1 MAKNTRKGPQL
12 TIAAIVTTII
22 VGGAAAAGSYYWA
35 NENAYAAKVNGE
47 VISSTEY
54 ISFVERAKKQYAGQ
68 IGMDFNSESGRTM
81 LTNLKENVM
90 NSLVDMAVM
99 KQAAKEMGLSVTK
112 EEEDK
117 QYQELLKGK
126 FQGNEEAFEKA
137 LADNKITRAEF
148 DKQSK
153 EQILLQKMYQK
164 IVADAK
170 VEDKDIQ
177 DFYNENKAKF
187 ESPDQVEAQH
197 ILIKA
202 DPDNA
207 AEMKKAEQKAKTV
220 IAKLKGGSKF
230 EDMAK
235 EFSEDTSNKDKGGDL
250 GAFGKGQMVPAFEEA
265 AFAMKPGDLTQQPI
279 KTRFGFHIIKRGKTI
294 PATTRSMEEVKPMIM
309 GQLQQTKQQEVFEKW
324 LKETKEKATIKINE
338 EMLKVPEAPPASE
351 ASPSGDA
358 AITPEG
364 TLPEGATTET
374 NPDTSMPAGGDAK
387 TPPAEPKTEAG
398 Q

>member
-12 TIAAIVTTII
+12 TIAAIVTTLI

-35 NENAYAAKVNGE
+35 NQNAYAAKVNGE
-47 VISSTEY
+47 VISTTEY

-117 QYQELLKGK
+117 QFQELLKGK

-164 IVADAK
+164 VVGDAK

-177 DFYNENKAKF
+177 AFYKENKAKF
-187 ESPDQVEAQH
+187 ETPEQVEAQH

-207 AEMKKAEQKAKTV
+207 AEVKQAEQKALTV
-220 IAKLKGGSKF
+220 ITKLKGGAKF
-230 EDMAK
+230 ADLAK
-235 EFSEDTSNKDKGGDL
+235 EYSQDDSNKDKGGDL
-250 GAFGKGQMVPAFEEA
+250 GAFGKGQMVPEFEDT
-265 AFAMKPGDLTQQPI
+265 AFALKPGEFTQKPV
-279 KTRFGFHIIKRGKTI
+279 KTRFGWHVIKRGKTL
-294 PATTRSMEEVKPMIM
+294 PASTRKLEEVKPMIM

-324 LKETKEKATIKINE
+324 LKETKEKANIKINE
-338 EMLKVPEAPPASE
+338 EMLKVPEAPPAS
-351 ASPSGDA
+351 ASPDA
-358 AITPEG
+358 AGASESALPGSKTDATPADSA
-364 TLPEGATTET
+364 PEAA
-374 NPDTSMPAGGDAK
+374 DTK
-387 TPPAEPKTEAG
+387 TPVEATEPKTEAG